1 MADDY
6 WSAKT
11 YSIQFQAKEPSNQP
25 NCVVKVT
32 RSLALSL
39 SLTHLTSIQRNVNA
53 TQLNQS
59 FNQIIHLF
67 TNILI

>member
-1 MADDY
+1 MCSKHSGQ
-6 WSAKT
+6 WR
-11 YSIQFQAKEPSNQP
+11 P
-25 NCVVKVT
+25 NIDEVVIFGAHTSKSLVS
-32 RSLALSL
+32 SLALSL

-59 FNQIIHLF
+59 FNEIIHLF

>member
-1 MADDY
+1 MITDLRKRTQY
-6 WSAKT
+6 VQ
-11 YSIQFQAKEPSNQP
+11 Y
-25 NCVVKVT
+25 
-32 RSLALSL
+32 ALSL

-59 FNQIIHLF
+59 FHQIIHLF